1 MTGIPVRE
9 VWATSSEKRG
19 LGHIIPRLYL
29 QPCCVIT
36 AQVHWRD
43 STNARCTRRESG
55 GKGAASV
62 KLLKLRS
69 ANTPPPPLPHP
80 SSLSLSLS
88 PTSSFP
94 HPIPISRSS
103 PPSLPRS
110 IPPTSSVPLSC
121 RVERCF
127 PDISRKKPPRTLMVL
142 KGVLRD
148 VHVFAF
154 IYHKCSPALSLR
166 LNGTSWR
173 EGGKRR
179 GGKGPTNKKII
190 IKEGG
195 KMKNCLTRTVFG
207 YSVTLNYGEGFF
219 RWSEYYLIPM
229 MELKARKK
237 RKLSAEPVGKTHRC
251 ISRYIRAL
259 GEKHE
264 TSTAF
269 NSIHTSVAPSRS
281 PSLSLSFS
289 DLSRRF
295 LKSKYIKS
303 SPSSGAVS
311 GGGDG
316 SAQKTHS
323 CASSAACQNVRG

>member
-1 MTGIPVRE
+1 
-9 VWATSSEKRG
+9 
-19 LGHIIPRLYL
+19 
-29 QPCCVIT
+29 
-36 AQVHWRD
+36 
-43 STNARCTRRESG
+43 
-55 GKGAASV
+55 
-62 KLLKLRS
+62 
-69 ANTPPPPLPHP
+69 
-80 SSLSLSLS
+80 
-88 PTSSFP
+88 
-94 HPIPISRSS
+94 
-103 PPSLPRS
+103 
-110 IPPTSSVPLSC
+110 
-121 RVERCF
+121 
-127 PDISRKKPPRTLMVL
+127 MVL

-173 EGGKRR
+173 GGKRR

-229 MELKARKK
+229 MEVKARKK

-269 NSIHTSVAPSRS
+269 NSIHTSVAPSLS

-289 DLSRRF
+289 NLSRRF
-295 LKSKYIKS
+295 LKYKYIKS

-311 GGGDG
+311 GGRGG